1 MRHDLVADG
10 NGTPSLNLYQPAL
23 FYTRKRDV
31 HFKISISCALYMDI
45 QFTPQLLHSSTHTVL
60 SFTKIN
66 ALEKKMGYE
75 QSLLDQPKKI
85 IIK

>member
-1 MRHDLVADG
+1 
-10 NGTPSLNLYQPAL
+10 
-23 FYTRKRDV
+23 
-31 HFKISISCALYMDI
+31 MDI
-45 QFTPQLLHSSTHTVL
+45 QFTAQLLHSSTHTVL

-85 IIK
+85 IIKTKQKQIFKFIINQ

>member
-1 MRHDLVADG
+1 
-10 NGTPSLNLYQPAL
+10 
-23 FYTRKRDV
+23 
-31 HFKISISCALYMDI
+31 MDI

-66 ALEKKMGYE
+66 TLEKKMGYE

-85 IIK
+85 IIKTKQNKNKSLNLILISREGGVSA